1 MFFHILACFQSNPSV
16 AEPEQKDEMENVSG
30 SVADD
35 DQACKIFFLL
45 FSDLIVNYKEVSD
58 V

>member
-35 DQACKIFFLL
+35 DQACKIFFPVV
-45 FSDLIVNYKEVSD
+45 F
-58 V
+58 